1 MAWRPFCPRNKS
13 LQNVFKPLW
22 LWFEGAK
29 DSYLHS
35 WLELVDKREVGA
47 ESKSLTK
54 LISQEGNVLSFTEAT
69 VYAPLILI
77 IILYLPTMIYIV
89 FISIRFYGL
98 QNWIN
103 QIIYDPVYFLFP
115 ILTSLSFYEK
125 TKLKDQEN
133 HDRNVL
139 SLHPNVSPNNSHKR
153 ETSEQQ
159 GNIDNIEISGIH
171 IQSSENSSFK
181 ITDEDENVRVEST
194 VITTNKLTVEVV
206 NIRSDILQSEETE
219 KSFSVKQS
227 NTLYLLFCISTS
239 LCILGDLWHQS
250 KRGNQSD
257 LCRAPGRSQ
266 NYESL
271 YEIVKH
277 SYYNRK

>member
-1 MAWRPFCPRNKS
+1 MI
-13 LQNVFKPLW
+13 FKPLW
-22 LWFEGAK
+22 LWLEGAK

-125 TKLKDQEN
+125 SKLNDQET
-133 HDRNVL
+133 HDKNEELSVL
-139 SLHPNVSPNNSHKR
+139 QNVSLNNSQKVKTAEQHGNMVKHMKI
-153 ETSEQQ
+153 SEIQY
-159 GNIDNIEISGIH
+159 
-171 IQSSENSSFK
+171 QSSENSTCK
-181 ITDEDENVRVEST
+181 NRDEDGIVT
-194 VITTNKLTVEVV
+194 VKATRKTTNEITVAVV
-206 NIRSDILQSEETE
+206 NITKKIEM
-219 KSFSVKQS
+219 KFSVRQS
-227 NTLYLLFCISTS
+227 NILYLLFCMSTS

-250 KRGNQSD
+250 KRGN
-257 LCRAPGRSQ
+257 
-266 NYESL
+266 
-271 YEIVKH
+271 KF
-277 SYYNRK
+277 